1 MAHDAGQGDH
11 SEGPGPTGDEEGADN
26 PHTHAAGGYGVGPGQ
41 DEPSDAG
48 SGYPGGAYPGDDH
61 PGDEYPGDEYPDATY
76 AGQAYPGGAYDPTS
90 GYPVMGYEAGAG
102 GYPPGYDPGEAYRRQ
117 AYEAYRDDYQVPED
131 GGWQE
136 GPEYGY
142 TAYEPVPP
150 SRRRGNGPWP
160 ELVMVTAVAV
170 VIAAVALAVTT
181 ANRDRSSTSAP
192 PATTGST
199 LPAPSTT
206 SGPTTTTVPPT
217 TSTSSPSATTA
228 PPAGAHAVNLTAS
241 PAVKASLVKSWLA
254 SDPGGVGLVAKDVA
268 GTVKGQVYYAD
279 QPHLGTYW
287 ALAAFQPAKRVTQE
301 AATAAGQ
308 AELSQFQDNVY
319 VFSSHDSS
327 AWTVLGVVS
336 TGACPGDW
344 VPKTVLAIWGLCGLR
359 PPAG

>member
-11 SEGPGPTGDEEGADN
+11 PEGQAGDDESADDTYAGVPGGYDAGTGPDEPYD
-26 PHTHAAGGYGVGPGQ
+26 PAAGYP
-41 DEPSDAG
+41 DEPYDPAA
-48 SGYPGGAYPGDDH
+48 GYPDGAYPDGA
-61 PGDEYPGDEYPDATY
+61 YPDATY
-76 AGQAYPGGAYDPTS
+76 AGQAHSGGAYDPTG
-90 GYPVMGYEAGAG
+90 GYPVAGYEVGAG
-102 GYPPGYDPGEAYRRQ
+102 GYPAGYSPGDAYRQQ
-117 AYEAYRDDYQVPED
+117 AYEAYQDDYQAPE
-131 GGWQE
+131 GGSWQE

-142 TAYEPVPP
+142 PDYEPVPA

-170 VIAAVALAVTT
+170 VVAAVALAVTT
-181 ANRDRSSTSAP
+181 ANRDRALTSSP
-192 PATTGST
+192 PATTGRI
-199 LPAPSTT
+199 LPTSTT
-206 SGPTTTTVPPT
+206 SGPTTTTVPST
-217 TSTSSPSATTA
+217 TSTSSPPVTTS
-228 PPAGAHAVNLTAS
+228 PPASARAVNLTAS
-241 PAVKASLVKSWLA
+241 NAVKAALVKSWLA

-268 GTVKGQVYYAD
+268 GTVKGQVYYAS

-287 ALAAFQPAKRVTQE
+287 ALAAFKPTPRVTQE

-344 VPKTVLAIWGLCGLR
+344 VPRTVLAIWGLCGLR
-359 PPAG
+359 PPSG